1 MWIAGSMTKPS
12 APVRPAPR
20 SIGREV
26 AGMPVA
32 TVGVIASFE
41 GHEYLVSRLGQGSQ
55 WVRNVRVTD
64 GLAMIRAGER
74 HSVALREVAVERRA
88 PRAARRS

>member
-1 MWIAGSMTKPS
+1 
-12 APVRPAPR
+12 
-20 SIGREV
+20 
-26 AGMPVA
+26 MPVA

-74 HSVALREVAVERRA
+74 QSVALRVVAVERRA
-88 PRAARRS
+88 PRADHEGLPCASTGGPTTHSR

>member
-1 MWIAGSMTKPS
+1 
-12 APVRPAPR
+12 
-20 SIGREV
+20 
-26 AGMPVA
+26 MPVA

-74 HSVALREVAVERRA
+74 QSVALRVVAVERRA